1 MRKTLI
7 VTLLACGVLNAEQ
20 IVYPT
25 VVKSLYKSET
35 DKSVIGRILPT
46 SEVKILEK
54 KGDRLKIQIEGF
66 VQKGKEQAVYF
77 KEGQR
82 ILVAAFK
89 KGSNPEY
96 KVLKNGDWNKVSA
109 VIYTDDGDL
118 EKDLAPMMSK
128 AKTLFNE
135 NCSIC
140 HAIHPVNEYNANQ
153 WPSVFKSMV
162 DRTGIEK
169 KDRFLVTQ
177 YLQKTTTKK

>member
-1 MRKTLI
+1 MKRTL
-7 VTLLACGVLNAEQ
+7 VVALFACSLLNAEQ

-25 VVKSLYKSET
+25 VVKSLYKSDT
-35 DKSVIGRILPT
+35 DKSVIGRVLPT

-54 KGDRLKIQIEGF
+54 KGNRLKIQLEGF
-66 VQKGKEQAVYF
+66 VQKGKEQAIYF

-96 KVLKNGDWNKVSA
+96 KVLKAGDWSKVNA
-109 VIYTDDGDL
+109 VVYMDEGDL
-118 EKDLAPMMSK
+118 EKELKPMMDK
-128 AKTLFNE
+128 AAKLYSE

-140 HAIHPVNEYNANQ
+140 HSLHPVNEYNANQ
-153 WPSVFKSMV
+153 WPSVLKSMV
-162 DRTGIEK
+162 DRTAIEK
-169 KDRFLVTQ
+169 KDRFLVTE